1 MVRSRRQGGADKF
14 SFGYTEYGMPR
25 RLLEIHTHLEFRI
38 EDRAEDKTLGRPLWN
53 PVTAPGKSLA
63 LHLSPTTPIPKKTGL
78 MPCEIFY
85 LGTKGW
91 EKTGT

>member
-38 EDRAEDKTLGRPLWN
+38 EDRAEDKTLGITRYKRS
-53 PVTAPGKSLA
+53 T
-63 LHLSPTTPIPKKTGL
+63 
-78 MPCEIFY
+78 
-85 LGTKGW
+85 
-91 EKTGT
+91 

>member
-38 EDRAEDKTLGRPLWN
+38 EDRAEDKTLGITRYKCSTQGHPGR
-53 PVTAPGKSLA
+53 APILEREGLAKMTSLGAQKSLFR
-63 LHLSPTTPIPKKTGL
+63 
-78 MPCEIFY
+78 ED
-85 LGTKGW
+85 
-91 EKTGT
+91 